1 MPYDWTR
8 YPIVLGKE
16 RIIFKRRGG
25 KIRYRLGKFIRHW
38 NKVVRVHT
46 VGGEVVL
53 LHKSRNCQEFRGLY
67 RKISPQCTKL
77 NFARYLLG

>member
-38 NKVVRVHT
+38 NKVVRVYT
-46 VGGEVVL
+46 VGGEVVFGVYTGKF
-53 LHKSRNCQEFRGLY
+53 HHSV
-67 RKISPQCTKL
+67 L
-77 NFARYLLG
+77 N